1 MNGKEATGRL
11 LGSACF
17 VGLIEKIGLKSALR
31 SFLDCRVD
39 VYVENVVLEPEE
51 SVLLL
56 L

>member
-1 MNGKEATGRL
+1 MNGKEATGRR

-17 VGLIEKIGLKSALR
+17 VDLIEKIGFKSALR
-31 SFLDCRVD
+31 SFLDCGVD
-39 VYVENVVLEPEE
+39 VYGENVVLESEK